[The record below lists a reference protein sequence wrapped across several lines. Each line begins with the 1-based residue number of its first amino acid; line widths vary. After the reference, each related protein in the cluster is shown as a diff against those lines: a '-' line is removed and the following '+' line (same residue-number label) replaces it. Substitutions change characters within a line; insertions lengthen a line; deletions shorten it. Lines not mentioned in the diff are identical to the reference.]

1 MAGPANAPVWRGC
14 QPLRGQ
20 GRIARLTADAWQRLR
35 AGAGSQGPRLYDWVV
50 IPLTPPWTPGWCRWL
65 LARRRLEAPTALAD
79 DVVSAPEPPHW
90 RRWAGWQGAAGALR
104 RVGKRPRGKSAG
116 ISLTGAWG
124 RPGTGTSHG
133 RGEPRRVSRASVL
146 KRRGRPKPKGG
157 LAADQLPSID
167 GLRHGC
173 SSALTANGAGR
184 AAVMR
189 AVCRDPGPL
198 VAAGARVVLLASP
211 ASGHRDVFP

>member
-1 MAGPANAPVWRGC
+1 MSS
-14 QPLRGQ
+14 L
-20 GRIARLTADAWQRLR
+20 
-35 AGAGSQGPRLYDWVV
+35 
-50 IPLTPPWTPGWCRWL
+50 PP
-65 LARRRLEAPTALAD
+65 
-79 DVVSAPEPPHW
+79 SPPHW

-146 KRRGRPKPKGG
+146 KRRGRPMPKGG

-173 SSALTANGAGR
+173 SSALTANGAGG

-189 AVCRDPGPL
+189 AVCREPGPL

-211 ASGHRDVFP
+211 ASGHRDVFPGSTPSHAVSRLTAAVVLGARLKDVPPGIGTRQELLAKYKLPAHG